1 MNSPKTLKK
10 TTNPNH
16 DLAAQLNHL
25 GLLVTAQG
33 LDDLLARA
41 STQRWSP
48 RQLLEEIARS
58 ETEDL
63 ARRSLE
69 RRLAQ
74 ARLGRFKPLA
84 DFEWNWPKK
93 IDRPLIERAFTLD
106 FLTQGRNLI
115 VGGTNGLGK
124 TTIAK

>member
-1 MNSPKTLKK
+1 MNSPKTPKTPTMNNDLTTQLKY
-10 TTNPNH
+10 
-16 DLAAQLNHL
+16 L

-41 STQRWSP
+41 ATQRWIP
-48 RQLLEEIARS
+48 RQLPEQIARS

-69 RRLAQ
+69 HRLAQ

-84 DFEWNWPKK
+84 DFDWYWPRK
-93 IDRPLIERAFTLD
+93 IDCPLIERAITLD
-106 FLTQGRNLI
+106 FLAEARNCVI
-115 VGGTNGLGK
+115 VGANGL
-124 TTIAK
+124 